1 MINYFRAFIDKITFD
16 ALVITSLLWL
26 CIWIAYEIFMKIEN
40 TNTYYI
46 KRNINYIKKFYLII
60 LFIISYV
67 IIKMYI
73 KKVFLDQ
80 YLDIL
85 KPL

>member
-46 KRNINYIKKFYLII
+46 KRNINYIKKLYLII